1 METLETSKHNYPCH
15 SYIDMSG
22 QDSFSNQ
29 DIKSTEPKSLLFN
42 SVTQQKPYKA
52 PKKKSKIRW
61 VISLAGFITPI
72 TLLLNGMFL
81 TSSWFGDGGSVEY
94 LISLEYNVVITT
106 FLTVLLSTVCGLGSV
121 ILAIILPNIG
131 KYRNLKSIINSDYYG
146 SFFASLLNLL
156 IAGLLVY
163 DWIDTKNFEKKG
175 SGMTRSQRRF
185 HFSVLGVYIWTAI
198 GAGIF
203 MSLEK
208 FDFYFA
214 VYFCFVTITTI
225 GFGDVVP
232 IRASSRILT
241 LIWLFVGI
249 IIFGVYLINAR
260 DVIAQAVST
269 RYCKRVH
276 KRRLKLN
283 SINNHPIKIHKT
295 MLYKTQQQR
304 ILDLEARTPNNEREN
319 SMLFTLLHSPFRVL
333 RSVTRVTV
341 FSKKNPTKK
350 RSALQQNSKK
360 LRMHAF
366 SFFFMNLFL
375 WLFCSLVFYFLEENQ
390 WTYPQAL
397 YFCFVSF
404 TTVGYGDLTPK
415 SRLSIIFFN
424 FIIIIAV
431 STFAG
436 YVASVVELYQDLLL
450 SLLKRNVNHQQKHLQ
465 DPNHGMHNMMI
476 GKLLGNPFK
485 KGSTDITLS
494 KTPQHQPPSEHSLEM
509 ENVYTTE
516 TKTED
521 TIENYV
527 KITPSINN

>member
-1 METLETSKHNYPCH
+1 
-15 SYIDMSG
+15 MSG

-29 DIKSTEPKSLLFN
+29 GIKSTEPKSLLFN
-42 SVTQQKPYKA
+42 SVTQQKHHKA

-81 TSSWFGDGGSVEY
+81 TSSWFGDGGSVDVRVSFFVSFVAATIAF
-94 LISLEYNVVITT
+94 LFRSLEYNVVITT
-106 FLTVLLSTVCGLGSV
+106 FLTVLLSTVC
-121 ILAIILPNIG
+121 
-131 KYRNLKSIINSDYYG
+131 
-146 SFFASLLNLL
+146 
-156 IAGLLVY
+156 GLLVY

-269 RYCKRVH
+269 RK
-276 KRRLKLN
+276 
-283 SINNHPIKIHKT
+283 P
-295 MLYKTQQQR
+295 M
-304 ILDLEARTPNNEREN
+304 DLP
-319 SMLFTLLHSPFRVL
+319 SSFIFLLCVIYNR
-333 RSVTRVTV
+333 
-341 FSKKNPTKK
+341 
-350 RSALQQNSKK
+350 
-360 LRMHAF
+360 
-366 SFFFMNLFL
+366 
-375 WLFCSLVFYFLEENQ
+375 
-390 WTYPQAL
+390 
-397 YFCFVSF
+397 
-404 TTVGYGDLTPK
+404 YGDLTPK